1 MGGAGGAVQTQQQF
15 KNGGAQTQADA
26 SQKTD
31 DTGSSPSADQSSST
45 TTTGR
50 PSTPPLSVEQSQK
63 LIHNMM
69 NRPPEQRGHPTTQAD
84 LAQAQWV
91 VREQVR
97 KLESQKEPLNET
109 QKKALADAK
118 AALARV
124 GAESDRGPTSQP
136 ITDDRSNAPAVKWI
150 VPQQPHHLKPSMPY
164 DANRKPRG
172 SPKKLGKK
180 DTDFH
185 NERGVNGENE
195 AANVLAQHGY
205 DYEQIREANKSPD
218 GKVSGVADKWDTYAP
233 HAGKNMRGIRDF
245 IVDKVDRQ
253 NAPYVV
259 IRLEP
264 NGQDV
269 NDIAAHLRKFPVD
282 GLKQLFHINNGQ
294 LYILY

>member
-1 MGGAGGAVQTQQQF
+1 MQINALHRICLTEC
-15 KNGGAQTQADA
+15 QA
-26 SQKTD
+26 S
-31 DTGSSPSADQSSST
+31 
-45 TTTGR
+45 
-50 PSTPPLSVEQSQK
+50 STPPLSVEQSQK
-63 LIHNMM
+63 LIHNVM

-84 LAQAQWV
+84 FAQAQWV

-172 SPKKLGKK
+172 SPKKLDKK

-218 GKVSGVADKWDTYAP
+218 GKSLVLLTNGIPTLRMPEKICAASVISLSTKWT
-233 HAGKNMRGIRDF
+233 GKMLHMLLSAWNPMGRM
-245 IVDKVDRQ
+245 
-253 NAPYVV
+253 
-259 IRLEP
+259 
-264 NGQDV
+264 
-269 NDIAAHLRKFPVD
+269 
-282 GLKQLFHINNGQ
+282 
-294 LYILY
+294 